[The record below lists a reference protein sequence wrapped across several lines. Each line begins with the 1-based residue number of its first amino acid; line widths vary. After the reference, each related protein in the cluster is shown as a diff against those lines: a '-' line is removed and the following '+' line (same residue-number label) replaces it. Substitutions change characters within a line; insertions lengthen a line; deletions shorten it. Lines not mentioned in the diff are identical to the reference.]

1 MKTKSGTA
9 AARNSGASENC
20 VSANS
25 RASIA
30 GRAVAAESCAR
41 SIDCI
46 GWQIS
51 VLQHGV
57 FEPVAPANTAIG
69 TLARAKPSMRIAATI
84 RESRFARAL
93 CIRCRIDG
101 LVLHGAA
108 QMIKPREP
116 PGARRGFSQARDSV

>member
-1 MKTKSGTA
+1 MKTKSGNA

-57 FEPVAPANTAIG
+57 FEPVTRDHRDRN
-69 TLARAKPSMRIAATI
+69 ARPRQTEDEDCRDDSRKQIRASAMYPMPHRRSSAT
-84 RESRFARAL
+84 RRGS
-93 CIRCRIDG
+93 DDQ
-101 LVLHGAA
+101 A
-108 QMIKPREP
+108 Q
-116 PGARRGFSQARDSV
+116 RGFSGARDSV